1 MIVPPRYQ
9 VSLDRPITQTYKEL
23 LTKLPGSSTV
33 LENAYSVIEK
43 TISCVDTYVKEWLDF
58 PSLWELQPDAL
69 VIEFGED
76 ISKWM
81 RLLGDI
87 KKSRAT
93 SNTYNT
99 KKEFGP
105 VVIDYAKLQSKV
117 SLKYDSW
124 QKDALGKFGS
134 LLGTEMADFH
144 GNIGKAGGELEHQ
157 TIDTEFTSDDV
168 NFIMYVQGLKRKMRG
183 WEKQV
188 DVYYREDQRILES
201 QLFQFPVQ
209 WLHVDNID
217 GEWGA
222 FNRIIQNQVNSLQ
235 VEIMAKDKAVEGR
248 TQDYLAEWEN
258 NKVVEVALRPDE
270 VLQKLVIFE
279 SRLKEER
286 DNVGKSKE
294 ALEEAGLSST
304 SEDRMVVGW
313 EELLDVKSVWFE
325 LSRIWEQV
333 DEVKDK
339 PWLSVQQMDLL
350 LSQLKDMPARLQ
362 QYASYEYAKK
372 LIQSFQKVNRLI
384 VGLNDLDWKTLCEQL
399 MVSWV
404 LSELTLGQVRAGM
417 DDGRFWFGCSLL

>member
-43 TISCVDTYVKEWLDF
+43 TISCVDAYVKEWLDF

-222 FNRIIQNQVNSLQ
+222 FNRIIQNHVNSLQ

-258 NKVVEVALRPDE
+258 NKVVEGALRPDE

>member
-43 TISCVDTYVKEWLDF
+43 TISCVDAYVKEWLDF

-134 LLGTEMADFH
+134 LLGTEMAYFH

-258 NKVVEVALRPDE
+258 NKVVEGALRPDE